1 MSTEHMSQLC
11 VPVTSL
17 AQAAAVAADVSE
29 EKLINLD
36 TSSQSQSYLPAS
48 DPPTK
53 TGTHLGVH
61 PPAVRVIDTSTKAG
75 SDTLA
80 TVVYTLPCCCAH
92 CQRQQSSHG
101 LKSKGRYDDKIQ
113 VVKLDLST

>member
-1 MSTEHMSQLC
+1 MSTELMSQLC
-11 VPVTSL
+11 VPVSSL

-36 TSSQSQSYLPAS
+36 TSSHSQPYLPAS

-61 PPAVRVIDTSTKAG
+61 PPAVRVIHTSTKAG
-75 SDTLA
+75 SDTWA
-80 TVVYTLPCCCAH
+80 TAVYTLPCCCAN
-92 CQRQQSSHG
+92 CQER
-101 LKSKGRYDDKIQ
+101 LKSIGRYEVDPNFRTEF
-113 VVKLDLST
+113 VHLATC